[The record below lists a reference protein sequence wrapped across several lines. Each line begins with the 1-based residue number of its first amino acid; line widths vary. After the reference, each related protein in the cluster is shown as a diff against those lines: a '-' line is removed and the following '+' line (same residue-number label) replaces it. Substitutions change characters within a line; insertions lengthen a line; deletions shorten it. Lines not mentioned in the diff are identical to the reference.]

1 MDGRRQVGVR
11 ELGEKSQ
18 DFSESPHP
26 QKVLRRGVPD
36 RSPLFVRDFF
46 PMECKFEREVRDMP
60 ASKPIPREADGT
72 VDIKQARKRMA
83 GHRTNA
89 EIEAKAKSEVRAK
102 EPKRITVPK
111 YLPQVM
117 EAEYR
122 LTAKKL
128 VALHIFSDLDYD
140 MLAPH
145 GRTPRTGRTVRSCRA
160 TPRRRAAGPR
170 RRTFTLVSARAVR
183 RRSV

>member
-1 MDGRRQVGVR
+1 
-11 ELGEKSQ
+11 
-18 DFSESPHP
+18 
-26 QKVLRRGVPD
+26 
-36 RSPLFVRDFF
+36 
-46 PMECKFEREVRDMP
+46 MP

-117 EAEYR
+117 EA
-122 LTAKKL
+122 
-128 VALHIFSDLDYD
+128 D
-140 MLAPH
+140 MLA
-145 GRTPRTGRTVRSCRA
+145 RYFIA
-160 TPRRRAAGPR
+160 RAAWQNAQNWANRAIMQGDSKEAGSW
-170 RRTFTLVSARAVR
+170 TKTANVYFGQCQSCAAALGLSVSARCRLVMPEPPKDEADEDPLSRMLRERAER
-183 RRSV
+183 RKA